1 MASKRCWEEAEIGP
15 KRVISQFC
23 KNLRYNSDIKTSRK
37 VTLSDVTGTLGEIEG
52 ALNVFLSLSFGLG
65 CRYSSLFLLGE
76 S

>member
-1 MASKRCWEEAEIGP
+1 MASKRCWEEAEIGS
-15 KRVISQFC
+15 KRFIAEFC
-23 KNLRYNSDIKTSRK
+23 KNLRYNSDIETSRE